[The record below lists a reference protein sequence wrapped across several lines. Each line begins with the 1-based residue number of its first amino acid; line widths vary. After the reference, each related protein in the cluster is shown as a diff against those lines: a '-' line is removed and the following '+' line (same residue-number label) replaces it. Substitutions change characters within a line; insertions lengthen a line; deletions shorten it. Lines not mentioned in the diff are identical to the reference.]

1 MRYFGK
7 NISLFLNNLMVCYTD
22 DGPDDAPVI
31 IFIHGF
37 PLNKSMWSRQLT
49 ALKQQYRVIA
59 YDVRGH
65 GESESTDETTFSIEN
80 FAHDLVYFM
89 DALKIDK
96 ASLCGLSMGGY
107 IALNAIENYP
117 HRFESLVL
125 CDTSCFPDTPET
137 IEKRMKTVES
147 IENNGLVRYAD
158 NTINVLFASES
169 LKTKVA
175 EIVAVK
181 EMILTT
187 SIQSLSKTLL
197 ALCVRKETCTLL
209 AHIQVP
215 VLVLVGEEDTITP
228 PTTATYMH
236 ENIKNS
242 ILHVIKHAGHLS
254 NLENSADFNKQL
266 KTFFTSVYKPQGA
279 IPSEITTSFVEQL
292 RDKLK
297 SLVALLTI

>member
-7 NISLFLNNLMVCYTD
+7 NINLFLNNLMVCYTD
-22 DGPDDAPVI
+22 DGPDEAPVI

-37 PLNKSMWSRQLT
+37 PLNKSMWD
-49 ALKQQYRVIA
+49 KQMAAFKYHYRVIA

-65 GESESTDETTFSIEN
+65 GESESRDMTTFSIEN

-89 DALKIDK
+89 DALKIDR

-147 IENNGLVRYAD
+147 IEKNGLMSYAD
-158 NTINVLFASES
+158 SSMKILFASES
-169 LKTKVA
+169 QTTKVA
-175 EIVAVK
+175 EIAAVK

-187 SIQSLSKTLL
+187 SVESLSKTLL

-209 AHIQVP
+209 PHIQVP
-215 VLVLVGEEDTITP
+215 VLVLVGEEDQITP
-228 PTTATYMH
+228 PATATYMH

-242 ILHVIKHAGHLS
+242 TLHVIKHAGHLS
-254 NLENSADFNKQL
+254 NLENSADFNRQL
-266 KTFFTSVYKPQGA
+266 KTFFASVYKQRLA
-279 IPSEITTSFVEQL
+279 IPTEVITSFVDQL
-292 RDKLK
+292 RDKMK
-297 SLVALLTI
+297 SFVALLTI

>member
-7 NISLFLNNLMVCYTD
+7 NINLFLNNLMVCYTD
-22 DGPDDAPVI
+22 DGPDEAPVI

-37 PLNKSMWSRQLT
+37 PLNKSMWDKQLT

-65 GESESTDETTFSIEN
+65 GESESGDTSTFSIEN

-89 DALKIDK
+89 DALKIDR

-107 IALNAIENYP
+107 IALNAVENYP

-158 NTINVLFASES
+158 TSVKILFAPQS
-169 LKTKVA
+169 LTTKEV
-175 EIVAVK
+175 EITAVK

-187 SIQSLSKTLL
+187 TVQSLSKTLL

-209 AHIQVP
+209 PLIQVP
-215 VLVLVGEEDTITP
+215 VLVLVGEEDQITP
-228 PTTATYMH
+228 PTTAKYMH
-236 ENIKNS
+236 ENIKDS
-242 ILHVIKHAGHLS
+242 TLHVIKHAGHLS

-266 KTFFTSVYKPQGA
+266 KTFFASVYKDQRI
-279 IPSEITTSFVEQL
+279 IPIEVVSSFVDQL
-292 RDKLK
+292 RDKMK
-297 SLVALLTI
+297 LVIAIFSI

>member
-7 NISLFLNNLMVCYTD
+7 NINLFLNNLMVCYTD
-22 DGPDDAPVI
+22 DGPDDAPVL

-37 PLNKSMWSRQLT
+37 PLNKSMWNKQLK
-49 ALKQQYRVIA
+49 ALKEQYRVIA

-65 GESESTDETTFSIEN
+65 GESESGDSSIFSMEN
-80 FAHDLVYFM
+80 FAHDLIYFM
-89 DALKIDK
+89 DALKIDR

-137 IEKRMKTVES
+137 IEKRMKTAES
-147 IENNGLVRYAD
+147 IEKNGLIRYAD
-158 NTINVLFASES
+158 SSMKILFAPES
-169 LKTKVA
+169 LTTKVA
-175 EIVAVK
+175 EIAAVK

-187 SIQSLSKTLL
+187 STQSLSKTLL

-209 AHIQVP
+209 PHIQVP
-215 VLVLVGEEDTITP
+215 VLILVGEEDTITP

-236 ENIKNS
+236 ENIKQS
-242 ILHVIKHAGHLS
+242 TLHVIKHAGHLS
-254 NLENSADFNKQL
+254 NLENSDDFNKQL
-266 KTFFTSVYKPQGA
+266 KTFFASVYKHQGTV
-279 IPSEITTSFVEQL
+279 PSEVITSFAEQF
-292 RDKLK
+292 RDKMK

>member
-7 NISLFLNNLMVCYTD
+7 NINLFLNNLMVCYTD

-65 GESESTDETTFSIEN
+65 GESESGDSSTFSIDN

-89 DALKIDK
+89 DALKIDR

-107 IALNAIENYP
+107 IALNAVENYP
-117 HRFESLVL
+117 HRFDSLVL

-158 NTINVLFASES
+158 TSVKILFAPQS
-169 LKTKVA
+169 LTTKEV
-175 EIVAVK
+175 EIAAVK

-209 AHIQVP
+209 PLIQVP
-215 VLVLVGEEDTITP
+215 VLVMVGEEDTITP
-228 PTTATYMH
+228 PTTAKYMH
-236 ENIKNS
+236 ENIKDS

-266 KTFFTSVYKPQGA
+266 KTFFASVYKHQGT
-279 IPSEITTSFVEQL
+279 IPSEISTSFVEQL

-297 SLVALLTI
+297 SFVALLTI

>member
-7 NISLFLNNLMVCYTD
+7 NINLFLNNLMVCYTD
-22 DGPDDAPVI
+22 DGPDDAPVL

-37 PLNKSMWSRQLT
+37 PLNKSMWDKQLK
-49 ALKQQYRVIA
+49 ALKEQYRVIA

-80 FAHDLVYFM
+80 FAHDLIYFM

-125 CDTSCFPDTPET
+125 CDTSCFPDTAET

-147 IENNGLVRYAD
+147 IEKNGLLNYAD
-158 NTINVLFASES
+158 SSVKILFAPQSQT
-169 LKTKVA
+169 TKIA
-175 EIVAVK
+175 EIAAVK
-181 EMILTT
+181 EMILAT

-209 AHIQVP
+209 PHIQVP
-215 VLVLVGEEDTITP
+215 VLIMVGEEDTITP
-228 PTTATYMH
+228 PVTATYMH
-236 ENIKNS
+236 ENIKQS

-266 KTFFTSVYKPQGA
+266 KTFFASVYKDQRT
-279 IPSEITTSFVEQL
+279 IPSEVITSFVDQL
-292 RDKLK
+292 RDKMK
-297 SLVALLTI
+297 SVIALLTI

>member
-1 MRYFGK
+1 
-7 NISLFLNNLMVCYTD
+7 
-22 DGPDDAPVI
+22 
-31 IFIHGF
+31 
-37 PLNKSMWSRQLT
+37 MWDKQIT

-65 GESESTDETTFSIEN
+65 GESESGDTSTFSIEN

-89 DALKIDK
+89 DALKIDR

-107 IALNAIENYP
+107 IALNAVENYP

-158 NTINVLFASES
+158 TSVKILFAPQS
-169 LKTKVA
+169 LTTKEV
-175 EIVAVK
+175 EIAAVK

-209 AHIQVP
+209 PLIQVP
-215 VLVLVGEEDTITP
+215 VLVLVGEEDQITP
-228 PTTATYMH
+228 PTTAKYMH
-236 ENIKNS
+236 ENIKDS
-242 ILHVIKHAGHLS
+242 TLHVIKHAGHLS

-266 KTFFTSVYKPQGA
+266 KTFFATVYKDHRT
-279 IPSEITTSFVEQL
+279 IPTEVINSFVEQL
-292 RDKLK
+292 RDKMK
-297 SLVALLTI
+297 LVIAIFSI

>member
-7 NISLFLNNLMVCYTD
+7 NINLFLNNLMVCYTD
-22 DGPDDAPVI
+22 DGPDDAPVL

-37 PLNKSMWSRQLT
+37 PLNKSMWKKQLK
-49 ALKQQYRVIA
+49 ALKEQYRVIA

-80 FAHDLVYFM
+80 FAHDLIYFM

-147 IENNGLVRYAD
+147 IEKNGLLNYAD
-158 NTINVLFASES
+158 NSVKILFAPQSQT
-169 LKTKVA
+169 TKVA
-175 EIVAVK
+175 EIAAVK
-181 EMILTT
+181 EMILAT

-209 AHIQVP
+209 PHIQVP
-215 VLVLVGEEDTITP
+215 VLIMVGEEDTITP
-228 PTTATYMH
+228 PVTATYMH
-236 ENIKNS
+236 ENIKQS

-266 KTFFTSVYKPQGA
+266 KTFFASVYKDQRT
-279 IPSEITTSFVEQL
+279 IPSEVITSFVEQL
-292 RDKLK
+292 RDKMK
-297 SLVALLTI
+297 SVIALLTI

>member
-7 NISLFLNNLMVCYTD
+7 NINLFLNNLMVCYTD
-22 DGPDDAPVI
+22 DGPDEAPVI

-37 PLNKSMWSRQLT
+37 PLNKSMWDKQIT

-65 GESESTDETTFSIEN
+65 GESESGDTSTFSIEN

-89 DALKIDK
+89 DALKIDR

-107 IALNAIENYP
+107 IALNAVENYP

-158 NTINVLFASES
+158 TSVKILFAPQS
-169 LKTKVA
+169 LTTKEV
-175 EIVAVK
+175 EITAVK

-209 AHIQVP
+209 PLIQVP
-215 VLVLVGEEDTITP
+215 VLVLVGEEDQITP
-228 PTTATYMH
+228 PTTAKYMH
-236 ENIKNS
+236 ENIKDS
-242 ILHVIKHAGHLS
+242 TLHVIKHAGHLS

-266 KTFFTSVYKPQGA
+266 KTFFATVYKDHRT
-279 IPSEITTSFVEQL
+279 IPTEVINSFVEQL
-292 RDKLK
+292 RDKMK
-297 SLVALLTI
+297 LVIAIFSI

>member
-7 NISLFLNNLMVCYTD
+7 NINLFLNNLMVCYTD
-22 DGPDDAPVI
+22 DGPDDAPVL

-37 PLNKSMWSRQLT
+37 PLNKSMWDKQLK
-49 ALKQQYRVIA
+49 AFKQQYRVIA

-65 GESESTDETTFSIEN
+65 GESESGDTSIFSMEN
-80 FAHDLVYFM
+80 FAHDLIYFM

-147 IENNGLVRYAD
+147 IEKNGLLSYAD
-158 NTINVLFASES
+158 SSVNILFAPQSQT
-169 LKTKVA
+169 TKVE
-175 EIVAVK
+175 EIAAVK
-181 EMILTT
+181 EMILAT

-209 AHIQVP
+209 PHIQVP

-228 PTTATYMH
+228 PVTATYMH
-236 ENIKNS
+236 KNIKQS

-266 KTFFTSVYKPQGA
+266 KTFFASVYKDQRT
-279 IPSEITTSFVEQL
+279 IPSEVITSFVDQL
-292 RDKLK
+292 RDKMK
-297 SLVALLTI
+297 SFVALLTI